1 MALPGISNKKRLIF
15 LLAIVAALFLFLI
28 GKLAYIIFY
37 QGAELQ
43 VKAQD
48 QWTRDLVVS
57 PTRGLILDRK
67 GNVLAQSATADTVVL
82 RPAQIKDAN
91 EAADELSKILGMDRE
106 TVFNKATDTKKSEIW
121 LKRQITKEQKNAI
134 LDLQDAGKLKGVVFT
149 VDSKRYYPNKDLLTQ
164 VLGFTSVDGN
174 GLDGLEAQYNKYLKG
189 QPGRIVS
196 EADRKGQEIPLS
208 DEFYIPPKDGYSM
221 VLTID
226 LIIQSFL
233 ERELKEALRVN
244 NAKSAQ
250 GIAVD
255 PKTGE
260 ILAMANLPSYDLN
273 NVPRD
278 NLLTLQELSRNKVV
292 VDVYEPGSTFKVIT
306 TAAALDSG
314 AAKLDTHYYCPG
326 FRIVDGEKIKCW
338 RSYRPHL
345 DQDLTTAVKNSC
357 NPAFMDMALAM
368 GKEKF
373 YEYIY
378 NFGFGQNTGID
389 YSADQKGIVSPI
401 KYVRNT
407 DLARIGFGQSIAVT
421 PLQLAMGASA
431 VVNGGKL
438 MKPYLVKAFK
448 DTDNNT
454 AKEFSPT
461 EVRRV
466 ISETASQT
474 MCSILE
480 QVVAEGTGRNAYISG
495 YRVGGKTGTA
505 QKYMNGVIMQG
516 KHIASFLGF
525 APANDPKIL
534 VLIVVDEPN
543 VPVDF
548 GSVVAAPYVKSV
560 LEDSLKYMNVAPQ
573 YTDKDKAPV
582 TVQVPDLRNKTL
594 EEAKSALN
602 SCKLNYM
609 EDGTGTVGNQL
620 PAPGET
626 VAQGTIVLLYMSEP
640 RQEDAQDVVTVP
652 DLKNM
657 SVKDATDTLKN
668 IGLEIQIGGIGGLAS
683 YQKPAAGEKVQKG
696 TKVRVE
702 FKNP

>member
-15 LLAIVAALFLFLI
+15 LLAIVAALFLFMI
-28 GKLAYIIFY
+28 GKLAYIIFFE
-37 QGAELQ
+37 GAKLQ
-43 VKAQD
+43 SKAQD

-57 PTRGLILDRK
+57 PTRGSILDRN

-91 EAADELSKILGMDRE
+91 EVADELSKILEMDRE
-106 TVFNKATDTKKSEIW
+106 TVFERATAKKSEVW
-121 LKRQITKEQKNAI
+121 LKRQISKEQKNAI
-134 LDLQDAGKLKGVVFT
+134 LDMQDKGKLKGVVFT

-208 DEFYIPPKDGYSM
+208 DEFYIPPKDGYNV

-226 LIIQSFL
+226 LVIQSFL
-233 ERELKEALRVN
+233 ERELKEALQVN

-273 NVPRD
+273 KVPRD
-278 NLLTLQELSRNKVV
+278 DLSALQELSRNKVV

-306 TAAALDSG
+306 TASAIDSG
-314 AAKLDTHYYCPG
+314 AATLETHYNCPG
-326 FRIVDGEKIKCW
+326 FHFVDGEKIKCW
-338 RSYRPHL
+338 RSYRPHG

-357 NPAFMDMALAM
+357 NPAFMSMALAM

-421 PLQLAMGASA
+421 PLQLVMGASA
-431 VVNGGKL
+431 VVNGGTL
-438 MKPYLVKAFK
+438 LKPYLVKAFL
-448 DTDNNT
+448 DTENNT
-454 AKEFSPT
+454 VKDFSPT
-461 EVRRV
+461 QVRRV
-466 ISETASQT
+466 ISEETSKT

-480 QVVAEGTGRNAYISG
+480 QVVSDGSGRNAYIPG
-495 YRVGGKTGTA
+495 YHVGGKTGTA
-505 QKYMNGVIMQG
+505 QKYVDGVIAQG
-516 KHIASFLGF
+516 KHISSFLGF

-534 VLIVVDEPN
+534 VLIVVDEPK
-543 VPVDF
+543 VAVDF
-548 GSVVAAPYVKSV
+548 GSVVAAPFVKSV

-573 YTDKDKAPV
+573 YSERDKAPV

-594 EEAKSALN
+594 EEAKAALN
-602 SCKLNYM
+602 ASHLDYQ
-609 EDGTGTVGNQL
+609 EDGTGRVNNQV

-626 VAQGTIVLLYMSEP
+626 VEQGTMVLLYMSEA
-640 RQEDAQDVVTVP
+640 RQDEDIVVVP

-657 SVKDATDTLKN
+657 NVKDATDALKN
-668 IGLEIQIGGIGGLAS
+668 AGLEIQIGGIGGLAA
-683 YQKPAAGEKVQKG
+683 YQKPAAGEKIQKG